1 MYIGIPKFF
10 FPGTRVNHLAGL
22 VTHFNKTRNTRHEI
36 SRYQDCKTMALKAM
50 PHSLVAPG
58 GRWIHRWRSTSY
70 FSSYLSAK
78 YFGTYKYIH
87 SNTSDS
93 CIFWK
98 NWKSFTWAASSPFI
112 AGMVVLGASECRD
125 LRAAWKE
132 YTRKVFPHAFTQIR
146 NFLLVSISEGRSFD
160 DVDWTLVS
168 ESGKSER
175 NMNLFVIR
183 IKPTI
188 CKD

>member
-1 MYIGIPKFF
+1 
-10 FPGTRVNHLAGL
+10 
-22 VTHFNKTRNTRHEI
+22 
-36 SRYQDCKTMALKAM
+36 
-50 PHSLVAPG
+50 
-58 GRWIHRWRSTSY
+58 
-70 FSSYLSAK
+70 
-78 YFGTYKYIH
+78 
-87 SNTSDS
+87 
-93 CIFWK
+93 
-98 NWKSFTWAASSPFI
+98 
-112 AGMVVLGASECRD
+112 MVVLGASESRD

-188 CKD
+188 CED

>member
-1 MYIGIPKFF
+1 MYIGIPKFL
-10 FPGTRVNHLAGL
+10 FPGTIVNHLAGL
-22 VTHFNKTRNTRHEI
+22 GTHFNKTRNSRCEI
-36 SRYQDCKTMALKAM
+36 SKYQDCKTIALKAM
-50 PHSLVAPG
+50 SHCSVAPE
-58 GRWIHRWRSTSY
+58 GRRIHRWRS
-70 FSSYLSAK
+70 LSAK
-78 YFGTYKYIH
+78 YIRIDKYIH
-87 SNTSDS
+87 SNTSES

-98 NWKSFTWAASSPFI
+98 KFKSFTRAASSPFI
-112 AGMVVLGASECRD
+112 AGMVVLGASESRD

-168 ESGKSER
+168 ESGKNAWST
-175 NMNLFVIR
+175 NLFVIR

-188 CKD
+188 CED